1 MELKLYNYL
10 RKEGLTHP
18 DVDFRETVYQDK
30 LELYD
35 ATWGVDNGILNSV
48 QKYLKDYVQTY
59 IREEGLQ
66 ESLTRNIG
74 HFSRFLEVAS
84 FSQGSI
90 INISEI
96 ASAVKAPRILRK
108 VM

>member
-35 ATWGVDNGILNSV
+35 TNLGLDVDILSSV
-48 QKYLKDYVQTY
+48 QKHLKTYNTYLKGV
-59 IREEGLQ
+59 
-66 ESLTRNIG
+66 
-74 HFSRFLEVAS
+74 
-84 FSQGSI
+84 
-90 INISEI
+90 
-96 ASAVKAPRILRK
+96 
-108 VM
+108 